1 MFEASG
7 RGIKCKF
14 NGRIMVLASIGTS
27 QTGKE
32 VDLEIYNSNGS
43 PSERNVINIS
53 QGTISSGYVFDVN
66 NGAVISAG
74 FNSNSLSFT
83 VYGNSTLVVVRIK

>member
-14 NGRIMVLASIGTS
+14 NGRIIVLASIGTS

-53 QGTISSGYVFDVN
+53 QGTLGSGYVFDVN

-83 VYGNSTLVVVRIK
+83 IYSSSTLVVVRIK